1 MAEPRRVLRL
11 QQLIL
16 ETIAQTIQNE
26 LDDPRIGMVTVTRV
40 KLSQDLSAAH
50 VFWSSLAEPAVR
62 RTQGRGL
69 EDALPYLQRQVAQ
82 ALGTRVTPTLSL
94 RFDAT
99 MESAQRI
106 DDIFRRI
113 AEERG
118 ESPPDAAP
126 APDGKGPDEPAPGG
140 FGTER

>member
-16 ETIAQTIQNE
+16 ETLAHTIQSE

-40 KLSQDLSAAH
+40 KLSPDLSAAQ

-69 EDALPYLQRQVAQ
+69 EDALPYLQRQVAH
-82 ALGTRVTPTLSL
+82 ALGTRVTPVLSL
-94 RFDAT
+94 KFDAT

-118 ESPPDAAP
+118 ESPADPAP
-126 APDGKGPDEPAPGG
+126 APDGPAPDGLAPGTSGDEP
-140 FGTER
+140 